1 MGESTPN
8 IDSRYSPI
16 YQRGGTAGTGGA
28 GAPAAHGSRWASP
41 GEPPQQRPDAPAE
54 PDLPPAPD
62 AGANVVEVVPEGV
75 PHNDAAVSAGRR
87 FNPFLLALW
96 LLGAA
101 LLALGLWAVFAP
113 LQVDETAVNG
123 PFPQWIFIISQSA
136 GGIVV
141 SGSILLAAAGALS
154 AVRWDRQRGSAQQ
167 R

>member
-1 MGESTPN
+1 MGENTPN

-16 YQRGGTAGTGGA
+16 YQRGGTGSPDAQE
-28 GAPAAHGSRWASP
+28 SRWPSS
-41 GEPPQQRPDAPAE
+41 GEPQQQRSDTHPEAPHQ
-54 PDLPPAPD
+54 LPIPVDSA
-62 AGANVVEVVPEGV
+62 AVVEVMPDGSG
-75 PHNDAAVSAGRR
+75 ASASAPSERPRR
-87 FNPFLLALW
+87 NPFVLALW

-113 LQVDETAVNG
+113 LQVHETAIDGG

-141 SGSILLAAAGALS
+141 SGSILIAAAGALS
-154 AVRWDRQRGSAQQ
+154 AVFWDRGR